1 VNDEELFL
9 DQATAEL
16 STLADDRAMPER
28 MRVAVWRA
36 YNRLLYRGLWQR
48 QERAAQELWLAIM
61 RTALK
66 GGVARPE
73 AEELAQETIARVLE
87 KLPDVRSPQSLI
99 SYVLM
104 VFRTVQ
110 RDRRKQMPND
120 QSLQADDDEP
130 AFDPP
135 DPSDLVLEVEQRIIG
150 EELQAQLRAK
160 IPNEL
165 ERYTLLRIV
174 VFGDKPRDVA
184 RERELPLDRVRMAKY
199 RALERLRGDETFIQT
214 LRALAGDTELQSDS
228 SGADD
233 DDT

>member
-1 VNDEELFL
+1 MLVDDEELFL
-9 DQATAEL
+9 DQTAAEL
-16 STLADDRAMPER
+16 SKLADARAMPER

-36 YNRLLYRGLWQR
+36 YNTLLYRGLWHR

-66 GGVARPE
+66 GGVMHPE

-99 SYVLM
+99 SYALM
-104 VFRTVQ
+104 IFRTVQ
-110 RDRRKQMPND
+110 RDRRKQMTND

-135 DPSDLVLEVEQRIIG
+135 DPNDLVLQVEQRIIG
-150 EELQAQLRAK
+150 DELQAQLRAK
-160 IPNEL
+160 IPNEF
-165 ERYTLLRIV
+165 ERYTLLRTV

-184 RERELPLDRVRMAKY
+184 GDRGVPEHRARIAKF
-199 RALERLRGDETFIQT
+199 RALERLRNDDAFMQM
-214 LRALAGDTELQSDS
+214 LHDLANK
-228 SGADD
+228 GADD
-233 DDT
+233 DT